1 MVLSHKRG
9 EKRGALVNPSVS
21 GITIVPSA
29 FVMIVGCSC
38 TSEAVLPSGGGG
50 AGAGARTFGSCLD
63 IRLAGVAAVVCGGI
77 TTRGSQSR
85 AINRLALSDLSEIL
99 HLNDARRNRNH
110 HTLLRRRDMW
120 PLDVLDLVR
129 LRLQAAPQAAVS

>member
-1 MVLSHKRG
+1 MWEHPTAHGQRNQAV
-9 EKRGALVNPSVS
+9 PQ
-21 GITIVPSA
+21 IT
-29 FVMIVGCSC
+29 CS
-38 TSEAVLPSGGGG
+38 
-50 AGAGARTFGSCLD
+50 
-63 IRLAGVAAVVCGGI
+63 LAGTLSLGSGPSQRTARHLLFADQGGI

-129 LRLQAAPQAAVS
+129 LRLQAAPQAAVDAIEINIDHRRDEERQ